1 MCQLFLTFCDF
12 LLTFCDFLQLF
23 ATFDFFSTEVPM
35 SFSGKATYTAGGTL
49 PEIADDVADLVGI
62 LSPAETP
69 LLDAL
74 GDPLYAATS
83 TRHEWLEDEL
93 LPNTDAINQA
103 GLNDAGLTTTSVTA
117 AHGDRFRVGDL
128 IQMPGARE
136 VMLVTAVAGNTL
148 TVTRA
153 YGGTT
158 RTQLMHQAALVI
170 LGNAALEGADA
181 GAPRFS
187 TRTRKSNYT
196 QIFSAA
202 LQVSGSE
209 AAVRQVHVADEMD
222 YQKTLRLRELLR
234 DLENTVINGVAP
246 ETTPEGSS
254 TVRRTLRGILAGVT
268 TNQLALNSG
277 YIPAETALSEAHLN
291 GALRT
296 VWEIS
301 GSKPDLILC
310 GGAQKRAINGLIQT
324 TTRSAPESER
334 FKNLVSAYESDYGVC
349 RIVLSRYV
357 PADALIFLD
366 STKVSVVPLA
376 GRNFQYQ
383 ALAVTGDYVSGELIG
398 EYTLEL
404 RNEKSHAV
412 LRGLAT

>member
-1 MCQLFLTFCDF
+1 
-12 LLTFCDFLQLF
+12 
-23 ATFDFFSTEVPM
+23 M
-35 SFSGKATYTAGGTL
+35 SFSGKATYSAGSTL
-49 PEIADDVADLVGI
+49 PEIAEDVADLVGI
-62 LSPAETP
+62 LAPAETP
-69 LLDAL
+69 LLDVL

-83 TRHEWLEDEL
+83 TRHEWIEDEL
-93 LPNTDAINQA
+93 LPNSDAINQA
-103 GLNDAGLTTTSVTA
+103 GLNDAGLNTTSLTV
-117 AHGDRFRVGDL
+117 AHGDRFRAGDL
-128 IQMPGARE
+128 IQAAGSRE
-136 VMLVTAVAGNTL
+136 VLLVTAVATNTL
-148 TVTRA
+148 TITRA

-158 RTQLMHQAALVI
+158 KSQLTHQAALVI

-187 TRTRKSNYT
+187 TRARKSNFT

-246 ETTPEGSS
+246 ESTTEGSS

-277 YIPAETALSEAHLN
+277 YIPADGLLAETHLN

-296 VWEIS
+296 VWEVS
-301 GSKPDLILC
+301 GSKPDLIVC
-310 GGAQKRAINGLIQT
+310 GGAQKRLINALILT
-324 TTRSAPESER
+324 TQRYSAGDER
-334 FKNLVSAYESDYGVC
+334 LKHLVNTYESDYGVC
-349 RIVLSRYV
+349 RIILSRYV
-357 PADALIFLD
+357 PNDAVIFLD
-366 STKVSVVPLA
+366 STKIAVVPLA
-376 GRNFQYQ
+376 GRSFQYKD
-383 ALAVTGDYVSGELIG
+383 LAVTGDYVSGEIIG

-412 LRGLAT
+412 LRGLST

>member
-1 MCQLFLTFCDF
+1 
-12 LLTFCDFLQLF
+12 
-23 ATFDFFSTEVPM
+23 M
-35 SFSGKATYTAGGTL
+35 SFSGKATYSAGSTL
-49 PEIADDVADLVGI
+49 PEIAEDVADLVSI
-62 LSPAETP
+62 LTPAETP

-93 LPNTDAINQA
+93 LPNSDVVNQP
-103 GLNDAGLTTTSVTA
+103 GLNDSGLGTTSLTM

-128 IQMPGARE
+128 LQMTGARE
-136 VMLVTAVAGNTL
+136 VLLVTAVAGNTI
-148 TVTRA
+148 TFTRA

-158 RTQLMHQAALVI
+158 KAQLTSASVLVI

-187 TRTRKSNYT
+187 TRARKSNHT

-209 AAVRQVHVADEMD
+209 AAVRQVHVSDEMD

-234 DLENTVINGVAP
+234 DLENTLINGVAP
-246 ETTPEGSS
+246 EASAEGSS

-268 TNQLALNSG
+268 TNQLALGSG
-277 YIPAETALSEAHLN
+277 HIPSDTVLSEDHLN

-296 VWEIS
+296 IWEVS
-301 GSKPDLILC
+301 GSKPDVILC
-310 GGAQKRAINGLIQT
+310 GGTQKRVINTFIQAMQ
-324 TTRSAPESER
+324 RFAPGDER
-334 FKNLVSAYESDYGVC
+334 LKNLVSAYESDYGVC
-349 RIVLSRYV
+349 RIILSRYV
-357 PADALIFLD
+357 PADAVIFLD

-376 GRNFQYQ
+376 GRSFQYQ

-398 EYTLEL
+398 EYTLEM
-404 RNEKSHAV
+404 RNEKSHGV
-412 LRGLAT
+412 LRGLMT

>member
-1 MCQLFLTFCDF
+1 
-12 LLTFCDFLQLF
+12 
-23 ATFDFFSTEVPM
+23 M
-35 SFSGKATYTAGGTL
+35 SFSGKATYGAGSGL
-49 PEIADDVADLVGI
+49 PEIAEDVADLVGI
-62 LSPAETP
+62 LTPAETP
-69 LLDAL
+69 LLDVL

-93 LPNTDAINQA
+93 LPNSDAINQPA
-103 GLNDAGLTTTSVTA
+103 LNDAGLATTSLTMTN
-117 AHGDRFRVGDL
+117 GDRFRVGDL
-128 IQMPGARE
+128 IQMAGARE
-136 VMLVTAVAGNTL
+136 VLLVTAVAGNAITF
-148 TVTRA
+148 TRA

-158 RTQLMHQAALVI
+158 KAQLMPAAVLVI

-181 GAPRFS
+181 GVPRFS
-187 TRTRKSNYT
+187 TRARKSNCT

-209 AAVRQVHVADEMD
+209 AAVRQVQVADEMD

-246 ETTPEGSS
+246 EATTEGSA
-254 TVRRTLRGILAGVT
+254 TVRRTLRGILASVT
-268 TNQLALNSG
+268 TNQLALGEGHILSDVV
-277 YIPAETALSEAHLN
+277 LSEDHLN

-296 VWEIS
+296 IWEVS

-310 GGAQKRAINGLIQT
+310 GGSQKRAINGLIQAT
-324 TTRSAPESER
+324 QRFASSDER
-334 FKNLVSAYESDYGVC
+334 LKSLVSTYESDYGVC

-357 PADALIFLD
+357 PADAVVFLD

-376 GRNFQYQ
+376 GRSFQYH

-398 EYTLEL
+398 EYTLEM
-404 RNEKSHAV
+404 RNEKAHGV
-412 LRGLAT
+412 IRGLLA